1 MSTQSENSQH
11 SADAAK
17 RAVILL
23 NFGGPKS
30 LDQVRPF
37 LKGILGDKAVMGW
50 FGRLGTKL
58 AFNAIA
64 EKSIERYKAI
74 GGSSPLVEITLRQA
88 AALQEK
94 LKSKGKPFRVYAG
107 MRYSPPSIED
117 ALLEAIFDGAK
128 EFMVVPLYPHYSMT
142 TTGSAFAEFARVIKK
157 LIPGAG
163 GDYVASYESHH
174 GYIKAVAAKVRAQVE
189 EVISG
194 GEDPAI
200 IFSAHSLPGKLARKD
215 ARYLTQIQATAG
227 LVARTVGLQK
237 FEFAYQSGRKGWL
250 GPTVG
255 ETVRKLAREGRA
267 NIVVVPLSFTCDNI
281 ETLYDIDIEL
291 KAQAKELE
299 VNLRRTESLNDSP
312 EFIAALA
319 DIVIGA
325 GAGQEE

>member
-1 MSTQSENSQH
+1 MSKPSGNSQD
-11 SADAAK
+11 SEGSTAK
-17 RAVILL
+17 AVILL

-37 LKGILGDKAVMGW
+37 LKGILGDKAVIGW
-50 FGRLGTKL
+50 FGRLGTRL
-58 AFNAIA
+58 AFSVIA
-64 EKSIERYKAI
+64 QKSTGRYKAI
-74 GGSSPLVEITLRQA
+74 GGASPLVEITLRQA

-94 LKSKGKPFRVYAG
+94 LKNKGRAFRVYAG

-128 EFMVVPLYPHYSMT
+128 DFMVVPLYPHYSMT
-142 TTGSAFAEFARVIKK
+142 TTGSAFTEFSRVIKK
-157 LIPGAG
+157 LLPGVK

-174 GYIKAVAAKVRAQVE
+174 GYIGALAAKVRAQVE

-194 GEDPAI
+194 GEDPAV
-200 IFSAHSLPGKLARKD
+200 IFSAHSLPRRLVRKD
-215 ARYLTQIQATAG
+215 ARYLAQIKATAG
-227 LVARTVGLQK
+227 LVARAVGLQK
-237 FEFAYQSGRKGWL
+237 FELAYQSGRKGWL

-255 ETVRKLAREGRA
+255 ETMQALAGRGSSE
-267 NIVVVPLSFTCDNI
+267 IIVVPLSFTCDNI

-291 KAQAKELE
+291 KAQADELG

-319 DIVIGA
+319 DIVLSSGVRQ
-325 GAGQEE
+325 GE